1 MGKCA
6 PERRP
11 VGLATGAATLT
22 SLKSRHPPEK
32 EGRMV
37 PHLVTALTGPIN
49 ELEQRVLDSMP
60 AIERWFRLEWM
71 EHTPPFYSSVDV
83 RNAGFKLAPVDTNL
97 YPGGWNN
104 LTAEMLPLAVQAA
117 MAAIEKI
124 CPEARNL
131 LLIPENH
138 TRNTFYLSN
147 VVQLQRIFHMA
158 GLNVRIG
165 SISPDVKEPT
175 VISLPNG
182 ESITLEPV
190 IRGKRRLG
198 LKNFDPC
205 TILMNNDLSAG
216 IPGILEEIH
225 EQYLLPPLHAG
236 WSVRRKSHHFKS
248 YEEVSKRFGKLL
260 GIDPWLIN
268 PMFNQCG
275 EVNFAEGTGMD
286 CLTSNVDA
294 LLGKIRR
301 KYKEYGI
308 NEKPFVVV
316 KADNGTYG
324 MGIMTVR
331 DVKDL
336 DALNRKTKN
345 KMAVVKDGQLVNE
358 VIIQEGVLTNE
369 RMNDAVAEPV
379 VYMMDR
385 YVVGGFY
392 RIHAERGVDE
402 NLNAPGASFVPL
414 AFDQSTHMPQPGVK
428 PGASAPNRFYM
439 YGVISRLAMLAASYE
454 LEATDPDAEVYE

>member
-1 MGKCA
+1 
-6 PERRP
+6 
-11 VGLATGAATLT
+11 
-22 SLKSRHPPEK
+22 
-32 EGRMV
+32 MV
-37 PHLVTALTGPIN
+37 PHLITALTGPIN
-49 ELEQRVLDSMP
+49 ELEQRILDSTP

-71 EHTPPFYSSVDV
+71 EHTPPFYTSVDI

-104 LTAEMLPLAVQAA
+104 LTPEMLPLAVQAA

-124 CPEARNL
+124 CPEAKNL
-131 LLIPENH
+131 LVIPENH

-158 GLNVRIG
+158 GLNVRVG
-165 SISPDVKEPT
+165 SISPEIKETT
-175 VISLPNG
+175 VIDLPGG
-182 ESITLEPV
+182 EQVTLEPV
-190 IRGKRRLG
+190 IRSQHRLG
-198 LKNFDPC
+198 LKDFDPC
-205 TILMNNDLSAG
+205 TILLNNDLSAG
-216 IPGILEEIH
+216 APGILEDLH

-236 WSVRRKSHHFKS
+236 WSVRRKSNHFQS
-248 YEEVSKRFGKLL
+248 YEDISKRFGKML

-268 PMFNQCG
+268 PMFAKCG
-275 EVNFAEGTGMD
+275 DVDFSADQGME
-286 CLTSNVDA
+286 CLRSQVDT
-294 LLGKIRR
+294 LLSKVKR

-345 KMAVVKDGQLVNE
+345 KMNMIKDGQTVNE

-369 RMNDAVAEPV
+369 RVNDSVAEPV

-392 RIHAERGVDE
+392 RIHADRGVDE

-414 AFDQSTHMPQPGVK
+414 AFEHSTHLPQPGMK

-439 YGVISRLAMLAASYE
+439 YGVVARLAMLASSYE
-454 LEATDPDAEVYE
+454 MEATDPNAEVYA

>member
-1 MGKCA
+1 
-6 PERRP
+6 
-11 VGLATGAATLT
+11 
-22 SLKSRHPPEK
+22 
-32 EGRMV
+32 MV

-49 ELEQRVLDSMP
+49 ELEQRILDSMP

-71 EHTPPFYSSVDV
+71 EHTPPFYCSVDI

-97 YPGGWNN
+97 FPGGWNN
-104 LTAEMLPLAVQAA
+104 LTPQMLPLAVQSA

-124 CPEARNL
+124 CPEAKNL

-147 VVQLQRIFHMA
+147 VAQLQRIFNMA

-175 VISLPNG
+175 EIQLPTG
-182 ESITLEPV
+182 EKVLLEPV
-190 IRGKRRLG
+190 IRSKRRLG
-198 LKNFDPC
+198 LKDFDPC
-205 TILMNNDLSAG
+205 TILLNNDLSAG
-216 IPGILEEIH
+216 APGILEDLH

-236 WSVRRKSHHFKS
+236 WSVRRKSTHFRN
-248 YEEVSKRFGKLL
+248 YEELSKRFGKLL

-268 PMFNQCG
+268 PMFNKCG
-275 EVNFAEGTGMD
+275 EVDFASGVGLD
-286 CLTSNVDA
+286 CLQTNVDA
-294 LLGKIRR
+294 LLTRVRR

-308 NEKPFVVV
+308 NEKPFVIV

-336 DALNRKTKN
+336 EALNRKSKN
-345 KMAVVKDGQLVNE
+345 KMGVIKDGQTVHD

-369 RMNDAVAEPV
+369 RMNDGVAEPV

-392 RIHAERGVDE
+392 RVHAERGVDE
-402 NLNAPGASFVPL
+402 NLNAPGSSFVPL
-414 AFDQSTHMPQPGVK
+414 AFAESAHLPQVGARA
-428 PGASAPNRFYM
+428 GASAPNRFYM
-439 YGVISRLAMLAASYE
+439 YGVVARLAMVAASYE

>member
-1 MGKCA
+1 
-6 PERRP
+6 
-11 VGLATGAATLT
+11 
-22 SLKSRHPPEK
+22 
-32 EGRMV
+32 MV
-37 PHLVTALTGPIN
+37 PHLITALTGPIN
-49 ELEQRVLDSMP
+49 ELEQRILDSMP
-60 AIERWFRLEWM
+60 AIESWLRLEWM
-71 EHTPPFYSSVDV
+71 EHTPPFYTSVDI

-104 LTAEMLPLAVQAA
+104 LTPEMLPLAVQAA

-131 LLIPENH
+131 LIVPENH

-147 VVQLQRIFHMA
+147 VAQLQRIFHMA

-165 SISPDVKEPT
+165 SINPEIKEPT
-175 VISLPNG
+175 RFDLPNG
-182 ESITLEPV
+182 DAVLLEPV

-198 LKNFDPC
+198 LKDFDPC
-205 TILMNNDLSAG
+205 TILLNNDLSAG
-216 IPGILEEIH
+216 IPGILEDLH
-225 EQYLLPPLHAG
+225 EQFLLPPLHAG
-236 WSVRRKSHHFKS
+236 WSVRRKSQHFEA
-248 YEEVSKRFGKLL
+248 YEEVAKRFGKLL

-268 PMFNQCG
+268 PMFGHCG
-275 EVNFAEGTGMD
+275 EVNFAEGSGMD
-286 CLTSNVDA
+286 CLRGNVDA
-294 LLGKIRR
+294 LLTKIRR

-308 NEKPFVVV
+308 HEKPFVVV

-336 DALNRKTKN
+336 DVLNRRTRN
-345 KMAVVKDGQLVNE
+345 KMSVIKDGQEVNQ
-358 VIIQEGVLTNE
+358 VIIQEGVITHE
-369 RMNDAVAEPV
+369 RLNDAVAEPV

-392 RIHAERGVDE
+392 RVHAERGVDE

-414 AFDQSTHMPQPGVK
+414 AFEQSAHMPQPGVK

-439 YGVISRLAMLAASYE
+439 YGVIGRLAMLAASYE
-454 LEATDPDAEVYE
+454 LEATDPNAEVYD

>member
-1 MGKCA
+1 
-6 PERRP
+6 
-11 VGLATGAATLT
+11 
-22 SLKSRHPPEK
+22 
-32 EGRMV
+32 MV
-37 PHLVTALTGPIN
+37 PHLITALTGPIN
-49 ELEQRVLDSMP
+49 ELEQRVLESMP

-71 EHTPPFYSSVDV
+71 EHTPPFYTSVDI

-104 LTAEMLPLAVQAA
+104 LTPEMLPLAVQAA

-124 CPEARNL
+124 CPEAKNL
-131 LLIPENH
+131 LVIPENH

-147 VVQLQRIFHMA
+147 VAQLQRIFHMA

-165 SISPDVKEPT
+165 SISPDIKETTTIELPT
-175 VISLPNG
+175 G
-182 ESITLEPV
+182 ESVTLEPV
-190 IRGKRRLG
+190 VRSKRRLG
-198 LKNFDPC
+198 LKDFDPC
-205 TILMNNDLSAG
+205 TILLNNDLSAG
-216 IPGILEEIH
+216 PPGILEDLH

-236 WSVRRKSHHFKS
+236 WSVRRKSRHFQS

-260 GIDPWLIN
+260 GMDPWLIN
-268 PMFNQCG
+268 PMFNKCG
-275 EVNFAEGTGMD
+275 QVDFNEEAGMD
-286 CLTSNVDA
+286 CLRTNVDA
-294 LLGKIRR
+294 LLGKVRK

-308 NEKPFVVV
+308 NEKPFVIV

-336 DALNRKTKN
+336 DDLGRRTKN
-345 KMAVVKDGQLVNE
+345 KMSVVKDGQEVSE
-358 VIIQEGVLTNE
+358 VIIQEGVLTAERINE
-369 RMNDAVAEPV
+369 AVAEPV

-392 RIHAERGVDE
+392 RVHAERGIDE

-414 AFDQSTHMPQPGVK
+414 AFSESTRLPQPGQK

-439 YGVISRLAMLAASYE
+439 YGVIGRLAMLSASYE
-454 LEATDPDAEVYE
+454 LEATDPDAETYD

>member
-1 MGKCA
+1 
-6 PERRP
+6 
-11 VGLATGAATLT
+11 
-22 SLKSRHPPEK
+22 
-32 EGRMV
+32 MV

-49 ELEQRVLDSMP
+49 ELEQRILDSMP

-71 EHTPPFYSSVDV
+71 EHTPPFYSSVDI

-104 LTAEMLPLAVQAA
+104 LTPEMLPLAVQAA

-147 VVQLQRIFHMA
+147 VAQLRRIFHMA

-165 SISPDVKEPT
+165 SISPEIKKNTTIE
-175 VISLPNG
+175 LPGG
-182 ESITLEPV
+182 EAVTLEPV
-190 IRGKRRLG
+190 IRSKTRLG
-198 LKNFDPC
+198 LKDFDPC
-205 TILMNNDLSAG
+205 TILLNNDLSAG
-216 IPGILEEIH
+216 IPGILEDIH

-236 WSVRRKSHHFKS
+236 WSVRRKSHHFQS

-260 GIDPWLIN
+260 GIDPWLIH
-268 PMFNQCG
+268 PMFNRCG
-275 EVNFAEGTGMD
+275 EVNFTEGTGMD

-308 NEKPFVVV
+308 KEKPFVVV

-331 DVKDL
+331 DAKDL
-336 DALNRKTKN
+336 EDLNRRSRN
-345 KMAVVKDGQLVNE
+345 KMSVIKDGQEVSE

-392 RIHAERGVDE
+392 RIHAERGIDE

-414 AFDQSTHMPQPGVK
+414 AFDQSTHLPQPGAK

-439 YGVISRLAMLAASYE
+439 YGVIGRLAMLAASYE
-454 LEATDPDAEVYE
+454 LEATDPQAEVYA

>member
-1 MGKCA
+1 
-6 PERRP
+6 
-11 VGLATGAATLT
+11 
-22 SLKSRHPPEK
+22 
-32 EGRMV
+32 MV
-37 PHLVTALTGPIN
+37 PHLITALTGPIN
-49 ELEQRVLDSMP
+49 ELEQRIIDSMP

-71 EHTPPFYSSVDV
+71 EHTPPFYSSVDI

-97 YPGGWNN
+97 FPGGWNN
-104 LTAEMLPLAVQAA
+104 LTPEMLPLAVQAA

-131 LLIPENH
+131 LIIPENH
-138 TRNTFYLSN
+138 TRNSFYLSN
-147 VVQLQRIFHMA
+147 VVQLQRIFNMA
-158 GLNVRIG
+158 GLNVRVG
-165 SISPDVKEPT
+165 SISPEVKKTT
-175 VISLPNG
+175 VVELANG
-182 ESITLEPV
+182 DTVTLEPV
-190 IRGKRRLG
+190 VRTRGRLG

-205 TILMNNDLSAG
+205 TILLNNDLSAG
-216 IPGILEEIH
+216 APGILEDIH

-236 WSVRRKSHHFKS
+236 WSVRRKSNHFRS
-248 YEEVSKRFGKLL
+248 YEEVAKRFGKVL

-268 PMFNQCG
+268 PMFGKCAD
-275 EVNFAEGTGMD
+275 VDFAADASLDSLQTQ
-286 CLTSNVDA
+286 VDA

-331 DVKDL
+331 DAKDL
-336 DALNRKTKN
+336 QALNRKTKN
-345 KMAVVKDGQLVNE
+345 KMAVIKDGQTVRD
-358 VIIQEGVLTNE
+358 VIIQEGVLTQE
-369 RMNDAVAEPV
+369 RVHEAVAEPV

-392 RIHAERGVDE
+392 RIHADRGVDE
-402 NLNAPGASFVPL
+402 NLNAPGAGFVPL
-414 AFDQSTHMPQPGVK
+414 AFDHSTQLPQPGAR

-439 YGVISRLAMLAASYE
+439 YGVVARLAMLAASYE
-454 LEATDPDAEVYE
+454 LEATDPDAEVYD

>member
-1 MGKCA
+1 
-6 PERRP
+6 
-11 VGLATGAATLT
+11 
-22 SLKSRHPPEK
+22 
-32 EGRMV
+32 MV
-37 PHLVTALTGPIN
+37 PHLITALTGPIN
-49 ELEQRVLDSMP
+49 ELEQRVLESMP

-71 EHTPPFYSSVDV
+71 EHTPPFYTSVDI

-104 LTAEMLPLAVQAA
+104 LTPEMLPLAVQAA

-124 CPEARNL
+124 CPEAKNL
-131 LLIPENH
+131 LVIPENH

-165 SISPDVKEPT
+165 SISPEIKKPT
-175 VISLPNG
+175 EIALPTG
-182 ESITLEPV
+182 ETITLEPV
-190 IRGKRRLG
+190 VRSRRRLG
-198 LKNFDPC
+198 LKDFDPC
-205 TILMNNDLSAG
+205 TILMNNDLTAG
-216 IPGILEEIH
+216 APGILEELH

-236 WSVRRKSHHFKS
+236 WSVRRKSRHFRS

-268 PMFNQCG
+268 PMFNKCG
-275 EVNFAEGTGMD
+275 EIDFNEGAGLE
-286 CLTSNVDA
+286 CLTTNVDA
-294 LLGKIRR
+294 LLSKVKK

-336 DALNRKTKN
+336 DELSRRTRN
-345 KMAVVKDGQLVNE
+345 KMAVVKDGQAVTE
-358 VIIQEGVLTNE
+358 VIIQEGVLTAE
-369 RMNDAVAEPV
+369 RMHDAVAEPV

-392 RIHAERGVDE
+392 RVHAERGIDE
-402 NLNAPGASFVPL
+402 NLNAPGASYVPL
-414 AFDQSTHMPQPGVK
+414 AFAESTRLPQPGQK

-439 YGVISRLAMLAASYE
+439 YGVIGRLAMLAASYE
-454 LEATDPDAEVYE
+454 LEATDPDAETYE

>member
-1 MGKCA
+1 
-6 PERRP
+6 
-11 VGLATGAATLT
+11 
-22 SLKSRHPPEK
+22 
-32 EGRMV
+32 MV

-71 EHTPPFYSSVDV
+71 EHTPPFYSSVDI

-104 LTAEMLPLAVQAA
+104 LTDEMLPLAVQAA

-131 LLIPENH
+131 LIIPENH
-138 TRNTFYLSN
+138 TRNSFYLSN
-147 VVQLQRIFHMA
+147 VAQLSRIFHMS
-158 GLNVRIG
+158 GLHVRIG
-165 SISPDVKEPT
+165 SIDPEIKET
-175 VISLPNG
+175 TTLSLPNG
-182 ESITLEPV
+182 EQITLEPV
-190 IRGKRRLG
+190 LRSQYRAG

-216 IPGILEEIH
+216 APGILEDLH

-236 WSVRRKSHHFKS
+236 WSVRRKSRHFQS
-248 YEEVSKRFGKLL
+248 YEELAKRFGKLL

-268 PMFNQCG
+268 PIFAKAEG
-275 EVNFAEGTGMD
+275 VDFAEGVGMD
-286 CLTSNVDA
+286 QVAAQVDA
-294 LLGKIRR
+294 VLTKTRR

-308 NEKPFVVV
+308 NEKPFAVV

-331 DVKDL
+331 DAKELEEVS
-336 DALNRKTKN
+336 RRTRN
-345 KMAVVKDGQLVNE
+345 KMAVSKDGQRVRD

-369 RMNDAVAEPV
+369 RINDAVAEPV

-392 RIHAERGVDE
+392 RVHADRSVDE
-402 NLNAPGASFVPL
+402 NLNAPGAKFVPL
-414 AFDQSTHMPQPGVK
+414 AFEQSNYLPQPGVK

-439 YGVISRLAMLAASYE
+439 YGVVARLAMAAASYE
-454 LEATDPDAEVYE
+454 LEATDPDREIYE

>member
-1 MGKCA
+1 
-6 PERRP
+6 
-11 VGLATGAATLT
+11 
-22 SLKSRHPPEK
+22 
-32 EGRMV
+32 MV
-37 PHLVTALTGPIN
+37 PHLITALTGPIN
-49 ELEQRVLDSMP
+49 ELEQRILDSTP

-71 EHTPPFYSSVDV
+71 EHTPPFYTSVDI

-104 LTAEMLPLAVQAA
+104 LTPEMLPLAVQAA

-124 CPEARNL
+124 CPEAKNL
-131 LLIPENH
+131 LVIPENH

-158 GLNVRIG
+158 GLNVRVG
-165 SISPDVKEPT
+165 SISPEIKETT
-175 VISLPNG
+175 VIDLPGG
-182 ESITLEPV
+182 EQVTLEPV
-190 IRGKRRLG
+190 IRSQHRLG
-198 LKNFDPC
+198 LKDFDPC
-205 TILMNNDLSAG
+205 TILLNNDLSAG
-216 IPGILEEIH
+216 APGILEDLH

-236 WSVRRKSHHFKS
+236 WSVRRKSNHFQS
-248 YEEVSKRFGKLL
+248 YEDISKRFGKML

-268 PMFNQCG
+268 PMFAKCG
-275 EVNFAEGTGMD
+275 DVDFSADQGIE
-286 CLTSNVDA
+286 CLRSNVDA
-294 LLGKIRR
+294 LLSKVKR

-345 KMAVVKDGQLVNE
+345 KMNMIKDGQTVNE

-369 RMNDAVAEPV
+369 RVNDSVAEPV

-392 RIHAERGVDE
+392 RIHADRGVDE

-414 AFDQSTHMPQPGVK
+414 AFEHSTHLPQPGMK

-439 YGVISRLAMLAASYE
+439 YGVVARLAMLASSYE
-454 LEATDPDAEVYE
+454 MEATDPNAEVYA